1 MDLLNKTQKEL
12 IEEIKHLKSKIL
24 NFEKPKQEKKRKI
37 SNSELKLR
45 LILEKVGLISL
56 SIDELGNIAY
66 CNEVLL
72 KFTGWD
78 CNYIIGKKW
87 TEILPKEKSPE
98 MEKEEFL
105 RLLNKDPLLTKI
117 KRKIFSKEGT
127 YRNIKFH
134 VIHGNA
140 GEDNE
145 ITLVGEDITEKKRVI
160 KALKESNEHFQDL
173 FENANDLIQVFTIDG
188 KLLFVNN
195 AWKNTLGYTDEEIAH
210 LHLRDLIHKDYQKE
224 TFALLEKMNTGN
236 KNDKIETV
244 FTTKQGKSI
253 HLIGGVN
260 IRYENNQP
268 IAFRGIFHDATER
281 IRAERA
287 QNLYYK
293 IANLTINSDNLE
305 TLLYN
310 IHQELK
316 TMIAVNN
323 FHVALYDQNKNYL
336 YFPYYVDET
345 IDHVVTTN
353 KRIVG
358 KGLTEYSLFKE
369 KPTFLYE
376 EDIMLLAHE
385 KVVEIKGP
393 VPKIWLGVPL
403 RMENRT
409 IGVIAVKSH
418 SDRNKYKRRHLE
430 LLDFI
435 SGQIAIAIERKRN
448 EEKIIE
454 QTARLN
460 SIFESSSHL
469 IWSVNKKRGLTNFN
483 QNYAKAIYKKF
494 GVWPDVDVTSDN
506 PRVLMLAGEEFHGFV
521 NERYREAFE
530 GKLQHFETKSSDH
543 KGNEVWRETYLNPI
557 FLPDGRIEE
566 VSGISHDITEKKNW
580 ELALQESEE
589 KFRSIFESFQDIYY
603 RTDVFGRI
611 TMISPSGCELSGFSE
626 EEILGKHITE
636 FYVNPKK
643 QGNLIRELLR
653 TGSVRNFE
661 NNLVLKNGGIIQ
673 SISNIRL
680 IHNKEGKPIAVEGVA
695 RDITYLKQ
703 ASEELLKAKE
713 IAERSLKVKETFLA
727 NMSHEIRT
735 PMNGIIG
742 MIDLLG
748 ETTLNKEQKRYVST
762 IKKSSETLLT
772 ILNDILDLSKIEAG
786 KMQLKLTSIS
796 LENTLEKLYSLFYQQ
811 AISKGISMEYLIDEK
826 ISKFILADEIRLLQ
840 ILSNLTSNSI
850 KFTDRGGISISLY
863 LTEKIGDVN
872 RIKVEVRDS
881 GIGISEDNLKILFES
896 FSQVDNS
903 SSKSYAGTGLG
914 LAISKELCKMM
925 NGQIGVQTKLGEG
938 SIFWFTFE
946 AKDSKRGLDV
956 KNGNKD
962 TDRVTVKKFLDYSP
976 KILLVDDNNVNQLVA
991 TEILTKSGCTVECAG
1006 NGLEAI
1012 EKVKSTPYDLVFMD
1026 IQMPKMDGL
1035 TATAEIRKLNIPLLA
1050 PIVAMTAYSM
1060 QEDKAKFLA
1069 GGMDDY
1075 ISKPITS
1082 ESLINKVQQWVEKA
1096 VLTEIRLENELPVK
1110 KIIPLSTLETDLII
1124 NREVLNKLRNFANT
1138 ETLESIYKEF
1148 EKETS
1153 LQLITCKK
1161 SLESKDFKLIL
1172 SNLHTLKG
1180 TSGTLGIIQVEKF
1193 ARLIESNLKNNN
1205 ADNLEVDFEGLVNA
1219 FENFKK
1225 DYIEFIKE

>member
-12 IEEIKHLKSKIL
+12 LDEIRNLRSKIL
-24 NFEKPKQEKKRKI
+24 NFERSPKKNKI
-37 SNSELKLR
+37 SASELKFR
-45 LILEKVGLISL
+45 LTLEKVGLIAL
-56 SIDELGNIAY
+56 SINSDGNISY
-66 CNEVLL
+66 CNEALL
-72 KFTGWD
+72 TYTGWD
-78 CNYIIGKKW
+78 KDFIIGKKW
-87 TEILPKEKSPE
+87 TDVLSREKNPE
-98 MEKEEFL
+98 MEEEEFSML
-105 RLLNKDPLLTKI
+105 QRKDPSLTKI
-117 KRKIFSKEGT
+117 KRKILFKEGG

-134 VIHGNA
+134 IISDYSDKEH
-140 GEDNE
+140 NE
-145 ITLVGEDITEKKRVI
+145 ITLVGEDITEKKKVI
-160 KALKESNEHFQDL
+160 KALKESNEHLQDL

-188 KLLFVNN
+188 RLLFVNN
-195 AWKNTLGYTDEEIAH
+195 AWKNTLGYSEEEIQH
-210 LHLRDLIHKDYQKE
+210 LHLRDLVHKDYQKD
-224 TFALLEKMNTGN
+224 TFHLL
-236 KNDKIETV
+236 DKILEGHSGDKLETV
-244 FTTKQGKSI
+244 FTTKHGKSI

-260 IRYENNQP
+260 VRYENNVP

-305 TLLYN
+305 SLLYN

-323 FHVALYDQNKNYL
+323 FQVALYDQDKNYL
-336 YFPYYVDET
+336 NFPYYVDET
-345 IDHVVTTN
+345 LDHVVN
-353 KRIVG
+353 ANRRKVG
-358 KGLTEYSLFKE
+358 KGLTEYSLFND

-376 EDIMLLAHE
+376 EDIMLLANN

-460 SIFESSSHL
+460 AIFESSSHL
-469 IWSVNKKRGLTNFN
+469 IWSVNRKRGLTNFN
-483 QNYAKAIYKKF
+483 QNYAKAIYRKYEE
-494 GVWPDVDVTSDN
+494 WPEVDIFSEKPKVM
-506 PRVLMLAGEEFHGFV
+506 MLAGDEFHEFI
-521 NERYREAFE
+521 NARYKEAFE
-530 GKLQHFETKSSDH
+530 GKLQHFES
-543 KGNEVWRETYLNPI
+543 KGTDKNNNEIWRETYLNPI

-611 TMISPSGCELSGFSE
+611 TIISPSGCELSGFSE
-626 EEILGKHITE
+626 QEILGKHITE

-661 NNLVLKNGGIIQ
+661 NNLILKNGGIIQ

-703 ASEELLKAKE
+703 ASEELMKAKE

-742 MIDLLG
+742 MIDLIGDTSLDADQR
-748 ETTLNKEQKRYVST
+748 KYIST

-796 LENTLEKLYSLFYQQ
+796 LEYTVDKLYSLFYQQ
-811 AISKGISMEYLIDEK
+811 AIAKKIDLEYTIDDN

-840 ILSNLTSNSI
+840 ILSNLTSNAI
-850 KFTDRGGISISLY
+850 KFTDTGGVSLNIY
-863 LTEKIGDVN
+863 LLEKVGDVN
-872 RIKVEVRDS
+872 KIKVEVKDT
-881 GIGISEDNLKILFES
+881 GIGISEENLKILFES

-925 NGQIGVQTKLGEG
+925 NGQIGLETKFGEG
-938 SIFWFTFE
+938 SVFWFTFE
-946 AKDSKRGLDV
+946 AKDSKRGADS
-956 KNGNKD
+956 KNTKEPERITTRRFVD
-962 TDRVTVKKFLDYSP
+962 ISP
-976 KILLVDDNNVNQLVA
+976 CILIVDDNTVNQLVA
-991 TEILTKSGCTVECAG
+991 TEILTKSGCIVETAG

-1012 EKVKSTPYDLVFMD
+1012 EKVSSRRYDLVFMD

-1035 TATAEIRKLNIPLLA
+1035 TATAEIRKLNLPQLA
-1050 PIVAMTAYSM
+1050 PIIAMTAYSM
-1060 QEDKAKFLA
+1060 QEDREKFIS

-1082 ESLINKVQQWVEKA
+1082 DSLISKVHQWVKNSQMEEVKVEQRPDA
-1096 VLTEIRLENELPVK
+1096 TSTPVSA
-1110 KIIPLSTLETDLII
+1110 PGEII
-1124 NREVLNKLRNFANT
+1124 NRDILDKLKSFANS
-1138 ETLESIYKEF
+1138 ETLESIYQEF
-1148 EKETS
+1148 EKETET
-1153 LQLITCKK
+1153 QLEECKK
-1161 SLESKDFKLIL
+1161 SLDSKDFKTIL

-1180 TSGTLGIIQVEKF
+1180 TAGTLGVGEIEKN
-1193 ARLIESNLKNNN
+1193 AKKIESNLKNNIYT
-1205 ADNLEVDFEGLVNA
+1205 NLEQDFTTLFQVFDNY
-1219 FENFKK
+1219 KK
-1225 DYIEFIKE
+1225 DYIEFIKK